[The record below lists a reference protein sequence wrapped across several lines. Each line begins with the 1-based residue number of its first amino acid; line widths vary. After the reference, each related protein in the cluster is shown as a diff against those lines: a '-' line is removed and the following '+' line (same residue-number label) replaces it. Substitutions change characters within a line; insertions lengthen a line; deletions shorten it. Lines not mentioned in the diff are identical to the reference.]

1 MKLKLI
7 ALAAL
12 VALNGCA
19 SAPADK
25 SSATAPVASPTPPS
39 QPAAAT
45 TEIATP
51 TPVATATAVTAVPAA
66 AAAAAAASAA
76 ASAAPDAPAT
86 ILGVAYT
93 TKFSNG
99 SRLKEVPEEVFI
111 VRPKNTQ
118 NVVAGQVALNVVMFA
133 LGGGLGFNGFSKEDL
148 KGEKFEDVKDRQH
161 VRNPVATDYIS
172 QLSKKVNS
180 ALQSRP
186 KLQAGAFKN
195 AVMVAGGSSTLIYES
210 LSGEEA
216 NMFKMNTELSVY
228 KRKESAGLFTFSPL
242 VEVSCNRVSEKALPL
257 EDWAKDD
264 YLMVQQWVNETL
276 DQCSQKVITALPE
289 MLAS

>member
-1 MKLKLI
+1 MTLKLKLI

-25 SSATAPVASPTPPS
+25 SSATAPVASSTPPS

-66 AAAAAAASAA
+66 AAAAV
-76 ASAAPDAPAT
+76 SAAPEAPAT

-111 VRPKNTQ
+111 VRPKHTQ
-118 NVVAGQVALNVVMFA
+118 NQVAGQVALNVVMFA
-133 LGGGLGFNGFSKEDL
+133 LGGGLGFSGFSKEDL

-161 VRNPVATDYIS
+161 VRNPVATDYIR
-172 QLSKKVNS
+172 QLSKKVNG
-180 ALQSRP
+180 ALQARP
-186 KLQAGAFKN
+186 ELQSGTLKN

-216 NMFKMNTELSVY
+216 NLFKMNTELSVY

-264 YLMVQQWVNETL
+264 YRMVQQWLNETL
-276 DQCSQKVITALPE
+276 EQCSQKVIAALPE